1 MTLDEY
7 RKELEYLESIQENYM
22 DELADLQDALDNGDY
37 DTEEEKEEMEEDVKN
52 INYRI
57 DELYTEIEELQEQI
71 IEAEQI
77 GAGLSDT
84 ERQMKMNG
92 ISQSDFI

>member
-1 MTLDEY
+1 MTLNEY
-7 RKELEYLESIQENYM
+7 KKELEYLESIQEDYM
-22 DELADLQDALDNGDY
+22 DELADLQDALDSGNY
-37 DTEEEKEEMEEDVKN
+37 DTEEEKKEMEEDVKY
-52 INYRI
+52 ISYRI
-57 DELYTEIEELQEQI
+57 DELYTEIEDLQDQI

>member
-1 MTLDEY
+1 MTLNEY
-7 RKELEYLESIQENYM
+7 KKELEYLESIQEDYM
-22 DELADLQDALDNGDY
+22 DELADLQYALNSGDY
-37 DTEEEKEEMEEDVKN
+37 DTEDEREEMEEEVKY
-52 INYRI
+52 ISYRI
-57 DELYTEIEELQEQI
+57 DELDEEIEEIQEQI
-71 IEAEQI
+71 AEAEQI